1 MSIFTMNYLPIESC
15 IIITLV
21 CGFRCNVGDS
31 NGTGLNDFRSGVGDA
46 IGVQIGGAGGC
57 GGLLSLSPFKE
68 SCEPQTPLT
77 TNNFHYNKIIDL
89 FEFNFDAIN
98 HTRTIIY
105 LFKRY

>member
-1 MSIFTMNYLPIESC
+1 MFVNNLVDSTVVVGLPKIEGNLTLTCTMNKSV
-15 IIITLV
+15 IITLV

-77 TNNFHYNKIIDL
+77 TNIKYYRFI
-89 FEFNFDAIN
+89 
-98 HTRTIIY
+98 
-105 LFKRY
+105 